1 MSGTAFAAYLRLCHH
16 LPMKKSKA
24 VVLGAAI
31 VLSVGIA
38 GCSADQESSSA
49 GTSVAPTTAA
59 SSPVASDYAKLLI
72 KPSDIDAD
80 WTLKT
85 SKAEPNGIT
94 GVYGNGAGTE
104 KISTAVIV
112 RENAPAA
119 AAAVAAAKNDVA
131 QKAGAVFTP
140 IDVGVDG
147 GIMNAPGGS
156 TVVVFAEGGAFAI
169 IEFNS
174 KTGEYVPAE
183 VALAIAAKQDTA
195 IKNGAK

>member
-1 MSGTAFAAYLRLCHH
+1 
-16 LPMKKSKA
+16 MKKMKA
-24 VVLGAAI
+24 GVFGAAV

-38 GCSADQESSSA
+38 GCSSAQQSSST
-49 GTSVAPTTAA
+49 GTSVAPTTMA
-59 SSPVASDYAKLLI
+59 SSPAASDYTNLLI

-85 SKAEPNGIT
+85 SKAEKNGIT

-112 RENAPAA
+112 RENATAA

-131 QKAGAVFTP
+131 QKVGAAFTS
-140 IDVGVDG
+140 IGIGVDG
-147 GIMNAPGGS
+147 GILNSTDGT
-156 TVVVFAEGGAFAI
+156 TVVAFAEGAAFSI

-183 VALAIAAKQDTA
+183 VAVAIAEKQDTA
-195 IKNGAK
+195 IKNGVK